1 MKHKKISCY
10 LPKSVEARVNRS
22 RQENPRD
29 WVNIYMYNDNR
40 KRMTYGEDFTVEEN
54 EPLLLDGGQSYNKKT
69 LYKDSML
76 SKKDDLFDYYKILKT
91 DKKKKNYIKKR
102 KKATNK
108 SKALVPPEPY
118 IKIIPGTVTVKF

>member
-10 LPKSVEARVNRS
+10 LPKSVESRVNRS

-40 KRMTYGEDFTVEEN
+40 KRMVYGQDFEVEEN
-54 EPLLLDGGQSYNKKT
+54 PVLLDGGQSYNKKT

-108 SKALVPPEPY
+108 SKAITPPEPY
-118 IKIIPGTVTVKF
+118 IKIIPGKVTVKF